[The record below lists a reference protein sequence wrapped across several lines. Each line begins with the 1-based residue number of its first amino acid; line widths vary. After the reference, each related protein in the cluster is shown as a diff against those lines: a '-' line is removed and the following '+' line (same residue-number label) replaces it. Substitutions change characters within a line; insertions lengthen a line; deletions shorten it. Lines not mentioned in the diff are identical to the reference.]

1 MRLDVG
7 KHRLGRRGLLF
18 GMAAAGSARAEPWL
32 RSYVVIYCD
41 PTLKPVLRRVGERF
55 TAKTGATVTVF
66 AGPPSVNL
74 GLLAHGTQNDL
85 LISTVETAQ
94 AAAAAGTLA
103 AGSVGTALW
112 RNRLVIA
119 GARSDAAALATV
131 DAAGIVARLG
141 DGKFALTDATPAAT
155 IDGPAILGA
164 LGLGAA
170 LADRIVPAVSTDEIG
185 FLIGSGAAR
194 LGLCHRTDVRA
205 DTGLSEVAEV
215 PEADYAPIHYCVS
228 RTAKAW
234 SANIDAF
241 EAYLASPEAVA
252 MLGALGLEPA

>member
-1 MRLDVG
+1 
-7 KHRLGRRGLLF
+7 LLF
-18 GMAAAGSARAEPWL
+18 GVAAAGSARAEPWL

-41 PTLKPVLRRVGERF
+41 PTLKPVLRRVGEAF
-55 TAKTGATVTVF
+55 TAKTGATVSVF
-66 AGPPSVNL
+66 SGPPSVNL

-85 LISTVETAQ
+85 LISTAETTR
-94 AAAAAGTLA
+94 AAAAAGALA
-103 AGSVGTALW
+103 SGPAGVAVW

-119 GARSDAAALATV
+119 GARGDAAALATM
-131 DAAGIVARLG
+131 DAAGILSRLG

-164 LGLGAA
+164 LGLNAA

-185 FLIGSGAAR
+185 FLIQSGAAR
-194 LGLCHRTDVRA
+194 LGLCHRTDVRTDA
-205 DTGLSEVAEV
+205 GLAEVAVV
-215 PEADYAPIHYCVS
+215 PDSGYAPIDYCVS

-234 SANIDAF
+234 SKNIEAF

-252 MLGALGLEPA
+252 MLGALGLERA